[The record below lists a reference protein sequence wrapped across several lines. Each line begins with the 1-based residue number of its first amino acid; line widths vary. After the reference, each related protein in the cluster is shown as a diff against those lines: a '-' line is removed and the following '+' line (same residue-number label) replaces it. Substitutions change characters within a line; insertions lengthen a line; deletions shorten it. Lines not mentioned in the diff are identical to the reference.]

1 MKLFSTEQVS
11 KYHPDKYADQISD
24 AILDLVLMYDE
35 NARVAVETLVKG
47 TTVVVAGEI
56 TAYPQVTK
64 EMIERHARLVAKKLN
79 YEIDRFIYLIEA
91 QSPEIAKAVN
101 AKDGITAGDQGMMFG
116 YATNESDSLLPWGF
130 DLANRIIKIIEA
142 DVEENPYT
150 ILKGDAK
157 VQVTVDLDAPSPEE
171 SLHTLLIS
179 VCHHSEVTLKG
190 VQTYVKEG
198 LLARSGIKLDSKV
211 RLLINPAGTWT
222 IGGPIADCGVTGRK
236 IVCDQYGGYCP
247 VGGGAFS
254 GKDPT
259 KVDRSGGYM
268 ARKIAVDLLKKHNLV
283 WCEVQI
289 AYAIGVAQP
298 VSVVV
303 TNDKG
308 LRLEDEVAENYDL
321 TPSGIIKSLGLIDQN
336 YQELASG
343 CHYYPKNH
351 KSKEKKTYA
360 RRKKSK

>member
-79 YEIDRFIYLIEA
+79 YEIDSFIYLIEA

-101 AKDGITAGDQGMMFG
+101 TTDGIAAGDQGMMFG
-116 YATNESDSLLPWGF
+116 YATTESDSLLPWGF
-130 DLANRIIKIIEA
+130 DLANQIISLIED
-142 DVEENPYT
+142 DVDYNEHT

-179 VCHHSEVTLKG
+179 VCHKEELTLEY
-190 VQTYVKEG
+190 VQDYVRR
-198 LLARSGIKLDSKV
+198 LLTSAGIIIDANKV
-211 RLLINPAGTWT
+211 RLLINPAGVWT

-236 IVCDQYGGYCP
+236 IVCDQYGGFVP

-254 GKDPT
+254 GKDPS
-259 KVDRSGGYM
+259 KVDRSGAYM
-268 ARKIAVDLLKKHNLV
+268 ARYMAVQAIYRFAEEELRWIEIQL
-283 WCEVQI
+283 
-289 AYAIGVAQP
+289 AYAIGLKEP
-298 VSVVV
+298 VSVVFKS
-303 TNDKG
+303 NLKDPSK
-308 LRLEDEVAENYDL
+308 VAEVQAFLDSFDL
-321 TPSGIIKSLGLIDQN
+321 TPTGIINFLGLTDGSQI
-336 YQELASG
+336 YQKRAEG
-343 CHYYPKNH
+343 CHYFLH
-351 KSKEKKTYA
+351 AKKVD
-360 RRKKSK
+360 